1 MKITKNWK
9 LKELS
14 KRKVFIKI
22 KILLDYFTLYP
33 IEKILLLFMQLL
45 QRADLYMESELK
57 LST

>member
-9 LKELS
+9 LKELF

-33 IEKILLLFMQLL
+33 IENILLLFMQLL
-45 QRADLYMESELK
+45 QRANLYMESELK
-57 LST
+57 VST